1 VVRKV
6 VFLVLISL
14 ILAACASVPYYSFD
28 YPLTTEVVISTDKT
42 IQSRIPLGWFVSKD
56 TSLTPQFLFWLIKED
71 YSSTI
76 VLQEIKVDH
85 FTEQR
90 IKKEG
95 LKLFAEISQ
104 AFKNES
110 VDKFSLTMP
119 IEIFTINSKNYC
131 GYEYYSNDRSGRVR
145 VILMQIGNKYFEV
158 EAIPLAGIWYEKD
171 LKALYNALH
180 AFVNALQTQI
190 SS

>member
-1 VVRKV
+1 MIRKV
-6 VFLVLISL
+6 VLLFLISL

-28 YPLTTEVVISTDKT
+28 YPLTTEVIISSDKT
-42 IQSRIPLGWFVSKD
+42 IQSRIPLGWFTSKD
-56 TSLTPQFLFWLIKED
+56 TSLTPQFLFWLIKDD
-71 YSSTI
+71 YSSSI
-76 VLQEIKVDH
+76 ALQEIKVDR

-104 AFKNES
+104 SFKKES
-110 VDKFSLTMP
+110 VEKFSLTMP

-145 VILMQIGNKYFEV
+145 VILLQIGNRYFEV
-158 EAIPLAGIWYEKD
+158 EATPLSGVWYEKD
-171 LKALYNALH
+171 LKGLYNALH
-180 AFVNALQTQI
+180 AFANALQMRV